1 MDTRGIFAI
10 HLVKMGV
17 YKVEIKQ
24 ETSFFFFFRT
34 KQGNLMIYHLDDK
47 ITQPVR
53 KVGGDW

>member
-10 HLVKMGV
+10 YLVKMGV

-24 ETSFFFFFRT
+24 ETFFFFRT